1 MEAVA
6 IARFLKCVFIWDS
19 CNNSL
24 HRHNWLDN
32 DHIIGRLLKP
42 HMENTIF
49 VNFRARDTLMAE
61 TDSYMEN
68 YMSVCPC
75 LLLIL
80 ASLIFL
86 NSILRWGRLE
96 QRSWWLRRW
105 LEGTVQH
112 IAQLRW
118 SKQKSKRASQCWA
131 LNQVQLV
138 GRSLPEEDGGE
149 RVPSKQVRWV
159 ERVPLQVKSDERYKL
174 NHNSSI
180 EKMAFVC
187 GTPCTGMWRG
197 LSTLCIHVI
206 R

>member
-75 LLLIL
+75 PLLIL

-105 LEGTVQH
+105 LEGTVRH
-112 IAQLRW
+112 IDQLRW
-118 SKQKSKRASQCWA
+118 SKQKSKRACRDHS
-131 LNQVQLV
+131 V
-138 GRSLPEEDGGE
+138 GHLTRYNWSAEVFPRRMEERGFH
-149 RVPSKQVRWV
+149 RN
-159 ERVPLQVKSDERYKL
+159 KSD
-174 NHNSSI
+174 
-180 EKMAFVC
+180 
-187 GTPCTGMWRG
+187 G
-197 LSTLCIHVI
+197 LKEFYYRWKVTRDIN
-206 R
+206 

>member
-80 ASLIFL
+80 ASLIFP
-86 NSILRWGRLE
+86 NSMLRWGRLE

-105 LEGTVQH
+105 LEGTFRQYCSTEM
-112 IAQLRW
+112 IKTEIQTSMQR
-118 SKQKSKRASQCWA
+118 SQCWA
-131 LNQVQLV
+131 LKTRYNWSAEVFP
-138 GRSLPEEDGGE
+138 RRMEERGFH
-149 RVPSKQVRWV
+149 RN
-159 ERVPLQVKSDERYKL
+159 KSD
-174 NHNSSI
+174 
-180 EKMAFVC
+180 
-187 GTPCTGMWRG
+187 G
-197 LSTLCIHVI
+197 LKEFHYRWKVTRDIN
-206 R
+206 